1 MSKDEILEE
10 LANRI
15 VSFDLERV
23 GGSVQKALEAGISAS
38 EIIEKGIGKGMLEV
52 GEKYEEGEYFL
63 SELMAAATVT
73 KAAIE
78 VLEPVL
84 KRPEEK
90 RKILGAVVIGTVKGD
105 LHDIGKNIVAA
116 LLTGAGFTVHDLGVD
131 VTEQKFIDEARRT
144 SANIVAMSALLTTTL
159 PAMGD
164 VIKVLV
170 NFGLRGRVKV
180 LIGGT
185 NVTGEF
191 SKQIG
196 ADAYANDAVTGI
208 RLAKQLMTSR

>member
-1 MSKDEILEE
+1 MSKDEVLQE

-15 VSFDLERV
+15 ISFDLEHV
-23 GGSVQKALEAGISAS
+23 GGSVQKALEAGIAAS
-38 EIIEKGIGKGMLEV
+38 EVIEKGIGKGMLEV
-52 GEKYEEGEYFL
+52 GEKYEGGEYFL

-90 RKILGAVVIGTVKGD
+90 RKMLGTVVIGTVKGD

-131 VTEQKFIDEARRT
+131 VTEHKFIDEARRT

-159 PAMGD
+159 PAMED
-164 VIKVLV
+164 VIKALV

-196 ADAYANDAVTGI
+196 ADAYANDAITGV
-208 RLAKQLMTSR
+208 RLAKQMATSG

>member
-1 MSKDEILEE
+1 MSKDEVLQE

-15 VSFDLERV
+15 ISFDLEHV
-23 GGSVQKALEAGISAS
+23 GGSVQKALEAGIAAS
-38 EIIEKGIGKGMLEV
+38 EVIEKGIGKGMLEV
-52 GEKYEEGEYFL
+52 GEKYEQGEYFL

-78 VLEPVL
+78 VLEPIL

-90 RKILGAVVIGTVKGD
+90 RKMLGTVVIGTVKGD

-131 VTEQKFIDEARRT
+131 VTEHKFIDEARRT

-159 PAMGD
+159 PAMED
-164 VIKVLV
+164 VIKALV

-196 ADAYANDAVTGI
+196 ADAYANDAITGV
-208 RLAKQLMTSR
+208 RLAKQMATSG